1 MHKGSDMNLDFQMI
15 ENGGIGKLFAIS
27 DEASLPVG
35 QLFYKINDEN
45 KNIVIDY
52 IYIPR
57 KHWSQEG
64 IKESLLAEL
73 QHKYPDYVF
82 SMSVDGQKQASILKE
97 APARSKAQF
106 RYMQGI
112 CNGSIEPPEGM
123 TKEKACEFVKHQKN
137 YKELPE
143 KKESKKLRIPRKGRK
158 EYTHLNAKGE
168 PCNCHF
174 YDPEYK
180 ESKWKQVTAS
190 KLDKIIKDDP
200 KVLRTEEGQKVL
212 EWMKGLPEQVDDL
225 LPWIVREYKKKRLEP
240 YFTDFITEGDGE
252 LVAMGPPEQFDV
264 DNPVAL
270 TTETLGHWADWF
282 RSKSPT
288 RRGVDIMQLTT
299 EEMIN
304 KINEWDEEL
313 AANMDQAVADE
324 GAGEVVYR
332 YPDGWTIR
340 SVQPEE
346 CGDEGE
352 QMGHCVGSYAERVR
366 RGDMKILSLR
376 DPNNNPHVTM
386 EVLPDGTVNQIQG
399 KENRVPVAK
408 YRRRIRTFIE
418 DPQGFRNATGVR
430 PKTQQETVYNWKT
443 IEADPLESFSISDE
457 PLPLDEREFDPRW
470 DTGEDIDE
478 ILDDFTDHPAGSST
492 YGSGIRGP
500 HYGIPNDSR
509 SVDYDAILTNY
520 IQSPE
525 KDKIIDKLYE
535 IAFSRNEI
543 PLLRA
548 SLDKR
553 KDEMPGVG
561 NANLKIIPNF
571 NDQSRGGWRDLFEQS
586 TGVQD
591 YSSFS
596 GPQRQE
602 AEANYKELWSKWI
615 QSLYSTDYSTLINNL
630 IRLNVKDVE
639 NERDVERVRD
649 QISAV
654 LDSKYVRSRLQD
666 LVDNIQR
673 KEEFHSYLRPQ
684 FDYQQAQPEEQ
695 MSLISKWKVQKWK
708 VQ

>member
-1 MHKGSDMNLDFQMI
+1 MNLDFQII

-27 DEASLPVG
+27 DKASLPVG

-64 IKESLLAEL
+64 IKETLLAEL

-158 EYTHLNAKGE
+158 EYTHLNSKGE

-212 EWMKGLPEQVDDL
+212 EWMKELPESVDDFF
-225 LPWIVREYKKKRLEP
+225 PWIVREYKKRRLTPKIDNNGRVLWMAPSEQP
-240 YFTDFITEGDGE
+240 D
-252 LVAMGPPEQFDV
+252 PPIQLDS
-264 DNPVAL
+264 
-270 TTETLGHWADWF
+270 ETLGHWTDWF
-282 RSKSPT
+282 NSKSPT

-299 EEMIN
+299 EDMIN
-304 KINEWDEEL
+304 KIIEWEEEL

-332 YPDGWTIR
+332 YPDGWTVR

-399 KENRVPVAK
+399 KENKIPVGK

-430 PKTQQETVYNWKT
+430 PITQQESVYDWKT
-443 IEADPLESFSISDE
+443 IEADPLESFSVSDE
-457 PLPLDEREFDPRW
+457 PLPLDEKEFDPKW
-470 DTGEDIDE
+470 DSLTFGDE
-478 ILDDFTDHPAGSST
+478 FDHPAGGST

-500 HYGIPNDSR
+500 HYGIQSDSR
-509 SVDYDAILTNY
+509 KVDYDSILSRF
-520 IQSPE
+520 IESPE
-525 KDKIIDKLYE
+525 KDKIINKLYE
-535 IAFSRNEI
+535 IASSRGEI

-548 SLDKR
+548 ALDKR
-553 KDEMPGVG
+553 KDEMPGFR
-561 NANLKIIPNF
+561 NADLKIIPDF
-571 NDQSRGGWRDLFEQS
+571 NDQSRGGWRDSFEQS
-586 TGVQD
+586 TGARD
-591 YSSFS
+591 YTFLSE
-596 GPQRQE
+596 PERE
-602 AEANYKELWSKWI
+602 KAEADYKKLWSRWI
-615 QSLYSTDYSTLINNL
+615 QSVYSTDYPTLIKNL
-630 IRLNVKDVE
+630 ARLNVDDLE
-639 NERDVERVRD
+639 DEREVQRVMN
-649 QISAV
+649 QISAA
-654 LDSKYVRSRLQD
+654 LDSQYIRSRLQD
-666 LVDNIQR
+666 MIDNIQR
-673 KEEFHSYLRPQ
+673 NEESHSYLRPQ
-684 FDYQQAQPEEQ
+684 FDYQQEQPEEQ

-708 VQ
+708 IQ

>member
-1 MHKGSDMNLDFQMI
+1 MNLDFQMI

-82 SMSVDGQKQASILKE
+82 SMSIDGQKQASILKE

-200 KVLRTEEGQKVL
+200 KVLRTDEGLRVL
-212 EWMKGLPEQVDDL
+212 DWMKELPESVDDL
-225 LPWIVREYKKKRLEP
+225 LPWIVREYKKRRLTPEIDNEGLGRVLWMAP
-240 YFTDFITEGDGE
+240 TEQHY
-252 LVAMGPPEQFDV
+252 PPIQLDS
-264 DNPVAL
+264 
-270 TTETLGHWADWF
+270 ETLGHWADWF
-282 RSKSPT
+282 KSKSPT
-288 RRGVDIMQLTT
+288 RRGVDIMQLDI
-299 EEMIN
+299 EDMVN
-304 KINEWDEEL
+304 KIGEWDEEL

-332 YPDGWTIR
+332 FPDGWTIR
-340 SVQPEE
+340 DVRPEE

-376 DPNNNPHVTM
+376 DPSNNPHVTM

-399 KENRVPVAK
+399 KENQHPIGK

-418 DPQGFRNATGVR
+418 DPQGFRNVTGLR
-430 PKTQQETVYNWKT
+430 PSISQERIYNWKP
-443 IEADPLESFSISDE
+443 IEADSVESFSLNDE
-457 PLPLDEREFDPRW
+457 PLPLNEEEFDPRW
-470 DTGEDIDE
+470 DDGRYY
-478 ILDDFTDHPAGSST
+478 DDAAPYNHPAGDST
-492 YGSGIRGP
+492 YGGGIRGQ
-500 HYGIPNDSR
+500 HYGIPSANR
-509 SVDYDAILTNY
+509 AIDYESILSHY
-520 IQSPE
+520 IESPE
-525 KDKIIDKLYE
+525 KDKIIDKLYQ
-535 IAFSRNEI
+535 IASARDEI
-543 PLLRA
+543 PALKEALL
-548 SLDKR
+548 KR
-553 KDEMPGVG
+553 KDEMPGTG
-561 NANLKIIPNF
+561 NRAIKIFPDF
-571 NDQSRGGWRDLFEQS
+571 NDQTRGGWRDIFERQ
-586 TGVQD
+586 TGMRE
-591 YSSFS
+591 YS
-596 GPQRQE
+596 GVGDE
-602 AEANYKELWSKWI
+602 ASESYQQAWNRWI
-615 QSLYSTDYSTLINNL
+615 ESIYSTDYSTLIENL
-630 IRLNVKDVE
+630 VALNVRDREDDREVE
-639 NERDVERVRD
+639 HTRNA
-649 QISAV
+649 ISSA
-654 LDSKYVRSRLQD
+654 LDSQYVRNRLQD
-666 LVDNIQR
+666 LVDNVKR
-673 KEEFHSYLRPQ
+673 SEEAHSYLRPR
-684 FDYQQAQPEEQ
+684 FNYQQTQPEEQ

>member
-35 QLFYKINDEN
+35 QLFYKVNDEN
-45 KNIVIDY
+45 KNVVIDY

-57 KHWSQEG
+57 KHWSQNG

-73 QHKYPDYVF
+73 QQSYPDYVF
-82 SMSVDGQKQASILKE
+82 SMSIDGQKQASILKE

-143 KKESKKLRIPRKGRK
+143 KKQSKKLRIPRKGRK
-158 EYTHLNAKGE
+158 EYTHLNAQGE

-212 EWMKGLPEQVDDL
+212 EWMKELPESVDDL
-225 LPWIVREYKKKRLEP
+225 LPWIVREYKKRRLTPEIDNEGLGRVMWMAPTEQP
-240 YFTDFITEGDGE
+240 Y
-252 LVAMGPPEQFDV
+252 PPIQLDS
-264 DNPVAL
+264 
-270 TTETLGHWADWF
+270 ETLGHWADWF
-282 RSKSPT
+282 KSKSPT

-299 EEMIN
+299 EDMVN
-304 KINEWDEEL
+304 KIGEWDEEL

-332 YPDGWTIR
+332 FPDGWTIR
-340 SVQPEE
+340 DVKPEE

-366 RGDMKILSLR
+366 RGDMTILSLR
-376 DPNNNPHVTM
+376 DPNNNPHITM

-399 KENRVPVAK
+399 KENKIPIGK
-408 YRRRIRTFIE
+408 YRRKIRTFIE
-418 DPQGFRNATGVR
+418 DPQGFRNVTGLR
-430 PKTQQETVYNWKT
+430 PSISQERVYNWKP
-443 IEADPLESFSISDE
+443 IESDSVKSFSVNNK
-457 PLPLDEREFDPRW
+457 PLPLDEQEFDRRW
-470 DTGEDIDE
+470 DVEE
-478 ILDDFTDHPAGSST
+478 SRSHPAGDST
-492 YGSGIRGP
+492 YGGGIRGE
-500 HYGIPNDSR
+500 HYGIRPNR
-509 SVDYDAILTNY
+509 EIDYESILSHY
-520 IQSPE
+520 IESPE
-525 KDKIIDKLYE
+525 KDKIIDKLYQ
-535 IAFSRNEI
+535 IASARDEI
-543 PLLRA
+543 PALKEALL
-548 SLDKR
+548 KR
-553 KDEMPGVG
+553 KDEMPGIG
-561 NANLKIIPNF
+561 NKTIKIFPDF
-571 NDQSRGGWRDLFEQS
+571 NDQTRGGWREIFERQTGMRENTAIGDQQS
-586 TGVQD
+586 E
-591 YSSFS
+591 S
-596 GPQRQE
+596 
-602 AEANYKELWSKWI
+602 YKQAWNEWI
-615 QSLYSTDYSTLINNL
+615 ESLYSTDYSTLIENL
-630 IRLNVKDVE
+630 VALNVEDRTDDRAVE
-639 NERDVERVRD
+639 SARNS
-649 QISAV
+649 ISRM
-654 LDSKYVRSRLQD
+654 LDSQYVRSRLQD
-666 LVDNIQR
+666 LVDNIKR
-673 KEEFHSYLRPQ
+673 AEEAHSYLRPS
-684 FDYQQAQPEEQ
+684 FNYQQAQPEEQ

>member
-45 KNIVIDY
+45 KNVVIDY

-82 SMSVDGQKQASILKE
+82 SMSIDGQKQASILKE
-97 APARSKAQF
+97 APARSKAKF

-143 KKESKKLRIPRKGRK
+143 KKQSKKLRIPRKGRK
-158 EYTHLNAKGE
+158 EYTHLNAQGE

-200 KVLRTEEGQKVL
+200 KVLRTDEGLRVL
-212 EWMKGLPEQVDDL
+212 DWMKELPESVDDL
-225 LPWIVREYKKKRLEP
+225 LPWIVREYKKRRLTPEIDNEGLGRVMWMAPTEQP
-240 YFTDFITEGDGE
+240 Y
-252 LVAMGPPEQFDV
+252 PPIQLDS
-264 DNPVAL
+264 
-270 TTETLGHWADWF
+270 ETLGHWADWF
-282 RSKSPT
+282 KSKSPT

-299 EEMIN
+299 EDMVN
-304 KINEWDEEL
+304 KIGEWDEEL

-332 YPDGWTIR
+332 FPDGWTIR
-340 SVQPEE
+340 DVRPEE

-376 DPNNNPHVTM
+376 DPSNNPHVTM

-399 KENRVPVAK
+399 KENQHPVGK

-418 DPQGFRNATGVR
+418 DPQGFRNVTGLR
-430 PKTQQETVYNWKT
+430 PSISQERIYNWKP
-443 IEADPLESFSISDE
+443 IEADSIESFSLNDE
-457 PLPLDEREFDPRW
+457 SLPLNEEEFDPRW
-470 DTGEDIDE
+470 DDGTYY
-478 ILDDFTDHPAGSST
+478 DDAPYNHPAGDST
-492 YGSGIRGP
+492 YGGGIRGQ
-500 HYGIPNDSR
+500 HYGIPSSNR
-509 SVDYDAILTNY
+509 RIDYDSILSHY
-520 IQSPE
+520 IEGPE
-525 KDKIIDKLYE
+525 KDKIIDKLYQ
-535 IAFSRNEI
+535 IASARDEI
-543 PLLRA
+543 PALKEALL
-548 SLDKR
+548 KR
-553 KDEMPGVG
+553 KDEMPGTG
-561 NANLKIIPNF
+561 NGMIKIFPDF
-571 NDQSRGGWRDLFEQS
+571 NDQTRGGWRDIFERQ
-586 TGVQD
+586 TGVRE
-591 YSSFS
+591 YS
-596 GPQRQE
+596 GVGDQE
-602 AEANYKELWSKWI
+602 SESYQQAWNKWI
-615 QSLYSTDYSTLINNL
+615 ESIYSTDYSTLIENL
-630 IRLNVKDVE
+630 VALNV
-639 NERDVERVRD
+639 RDAADDREVQHIRNA
-649 QISAV
+649 ISST
-654 LDSKYVRSRLQD
+654 LDSQYVRNRLQD
-666 LVDNIQR
+666 LVNNVKR
-673 KEEFHSYLRPQ
+673 TEEAHSYLRPR
-684 FDYQQAQPEEQ
+684 FNYQQTQPEEQ